1 MRELFGRELWWTLN
15 LVVCRVGGILMTF
28 LRRMEWDYGRLLG
41 GVESSS
47 PAILDLRY
55 EIIPRLVS
63 DMICGRGSLSLR
75 KPF

>member
-1 MRELFGRELWWTLN
+1 
-15 LVVCRVGGILMTF
+15 MTF